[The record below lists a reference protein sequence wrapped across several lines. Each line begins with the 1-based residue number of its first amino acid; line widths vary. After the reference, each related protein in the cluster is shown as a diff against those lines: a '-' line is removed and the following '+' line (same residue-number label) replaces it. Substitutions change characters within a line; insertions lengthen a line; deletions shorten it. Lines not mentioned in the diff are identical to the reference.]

1 MGLRTA
7 TRRGFKTSMNSLT
20 LTTCLGENTEPI
32 CKSVAGYFTD
42 RLQIR
47 VQYEGEL
54 SWEERSRRIDTGEIE
69 LGWICGLL
77 YVQKVDDTAVP
88 ISPLVA
94 PIMAGEAYR
103 QQPIYTSKIIV
114 RRGSDFH
121 TFDDLRGTRFA
132 INEPDS
138 YSGCVL
144 VQAYLAGLGETGN
157 YFGEVVES
165 GSHSQSIKCVVNGQV
180 AAAAIDC
187 TVLNYIITQYPQ
199 LQRELRVVKVLGPD
213 PVPLWVISNTVPQK
227 TTKKLK
233 QLLINMAA
241 EEDGRKILT
250 SGNVARFT
258 AVQDKDYDP
267 IRQMA
272 HQARTV
278 RWVF

>member
-1 MGLRTA
+1 M
-7 TRRGFKTSMNSLT
+7 SSLT
-20 LTTCLGENTEPI
+20 LTTCLGENTEPV
-32 CKSVAGYFTD
+32 CKSVADYFTD
-42 RLQIR
+42 RLEIR

-54 SWEERSRRIDTGEIE
+54 PWEERSRRIDTGEIE
-69 LGWICGLL
+69 MGWICGLL
-77 YVQKVDDTAVP
+77 YVQKVDDRAVP

-94 PIMAGEAYR
+94 PIMVGEAYQ

-114 RRGSDFH
+114 HQDSNFH
-121 TFDDLRGTRFA
+121 SFGDLRGARFA
-132 INEPDS
+132 INEPGS

-144 VQAYLAGLGETGN
+144 VQAYLAGLGETGD

-165 GSHSQSIKCVVNGQV
+165 GSHSQSIKWVANGRV

-187 TVLNYIITQYPQ
+187 TVLNYLITQYPRI
-199 LQRELRVVKVLGPD
+199 QRELRVVKVLGPN
-213 PVPLWVISNTVPQK
+213 PVPLWIISNKVLQK
-227 TTKKLK
+227 TTKKIR
-233 QLLINMAA
+233 QLLLNMAA
-241 EEDGRKILT
+241 GENGQKLLA
-250 SGNVARFT
+250 SGNVNRFT